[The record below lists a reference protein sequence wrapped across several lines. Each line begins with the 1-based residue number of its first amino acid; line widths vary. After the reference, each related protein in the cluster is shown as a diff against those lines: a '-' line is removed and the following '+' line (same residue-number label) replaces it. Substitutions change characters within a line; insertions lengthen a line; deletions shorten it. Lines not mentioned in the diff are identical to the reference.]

1 VLFLAIATGVASL
14 FNYYWRANFEPN
26 AAMQMLSVAGQAA
39 LMALTLFAAVK
50 YRGGRMRRG
59 FEGYK
64 IFTLPFGLIVL
75 SLLGNAAVL
84 AVLVLNALGVLP
96 IA

>member
-1 VLFLAIATGVASL
+1 VLFLAIVTGVASL

-26 AAMQMLSVAGQAA
+26 AAMQILSVAGQAA
-39 LMALTLFAAVK
+39 LLLLTLAAAVG
-50 YRGGRMRRG
+50 YRGRRARMG

-84 AVLVLNALGVLP
+84 AVLVLNAMGVLR